1 MTYLKTTFAALAL
14 TTVPAAAAAQDAAM
28 APAEAGGPVTEAE
41 MSGFVDAAIV
51 LARLRDD
58 AGKTNAEKQQLMAA
72 VFQQGGLSVA
82 RFNYIGQ
89 RIQTDE
95 ALMARF
101 NAEVAERS
109 AAQAG

>member
-1 MTYLKTTFAALAL
+1 MTFLTIIAQHRAVELQHIFA
-14 TTVPAAAAAQDAAM
+14 
-28 APAEAGGPVTEAE
+28 
-41 MSGFVDAAIV
+41 SGRLVQSVDI
-51 LARLRDD
+51 LRDD

-72 VFQQGGLSVA
+72 TMEQGGLSVA

-95 ALMARF
+95 ALMTRF

>member
-1 MTYLKTTFAALAL
+1 M
-14 TTVPAAAAAQDAAM
+14 AAM
-28 APAEAGGPVTEAE
+28 
-41 MSGFVDAAIV
+41 
-51 LARLRDD
+51 L
-58 AGKTNAEKQQLMAA
+58 
-72 VFQQGGLSVA
+72 QQGGLSVA